1 MATTR
6 ERGAKAEVRAKN
18 FLQENG
24 LTFHCAN
31 YTAKTGELDL
41 VMIENSTWVCVEVKY
56 REDNAYGSAVDF
68 VTPAKL
74 NKVRRTFE
82 HFILSKGL
90 NPLHT
95 HMRIDVIA
103 LDGDKL
109 QWLKNV

>member
-1 MATTR
+1 MATAR
-6 ERGAKAEVRAKN
+6 LRGAIAETKAKDY
-18 FLQENG
+18 LLSQG
-24 LTFHCAN
+24 LSFCCAN

-41 VMIENSTWVCVEVKY
+41 VMKEHSTWVCVEVKF
-56 REDNAYGSAVDF
+56 REDNAYGSAIDF
-68 VTPAKL
+68 VTPSKL

-95 HMRIDVIA
+95 LMRIDVIA